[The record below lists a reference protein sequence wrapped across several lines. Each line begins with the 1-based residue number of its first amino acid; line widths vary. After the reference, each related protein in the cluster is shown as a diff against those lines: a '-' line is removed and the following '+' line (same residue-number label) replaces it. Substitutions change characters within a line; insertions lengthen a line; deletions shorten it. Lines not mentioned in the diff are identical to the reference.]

1 MIRLLFG
8 IRLLRRPNASDGF
21 RLPGFLSRS
30 NAHTTTR
37 RAIQGLLLTLLLT
50 ATASAAQASAS
61 PKPPPNVIFRHILPA
76 VTETLG
82 LVDSIHQDAQ
92 GFMWFGG
99 DNGLARYD
107 GYELKVYRHQ
117 ENNPRSISSN
127 TIHHLLRTRSGQL
140 WIATSAGL
148 NRYNPTTDDFSRYNI
163 ASQAGDSNDVRDMLE
178 DRQGRLW
185 LASTSGFYHFNP
197 EEQTTQAIHDS
208 ALPEEPDLERMAW
221 AIAEDHEGIL
231 WIGYNARG
239 ITRFDPDNNQF
250 RHYRHNPDN
259 APASAPKTH
268 SGLTH
273 NSVRELFVDSH
284 NRLWVGT
291 LGGGLHRYDRTND
304 RFIAVQHHSGEKS
317 DAVLDINEDQQGLI
331 WLGDGTSLHIFNPDN
346 NDYSRFRFSEANPTG
361 PGNHVV
367 RSIYRDT
374 NQDMWIGYFPS
385 GVDMVDKRASV
396 FNNYG
401 HNPHNANSV
410 ADGGILAG
418 FEDQQ
423 GNLWVGAGFG
433 LNYFER
439 DTQTFTRFVH
449 DPDDPHSISGSTVL
463 SIVEDAQQTLWVG
476 TWDRG
481 LNRRDKGSDKFIH
494 YLPDAKKTG
503 TLVGREAWDVV
514 IDREG
519 TLWVVTEEA
528 LNRYHPDS
536 DNFTSYLPER
546 EQLNGDAKLFGR
558 VLLEDSQNNL
568 WVGGVHGL
576 FLFDRVS
583 GQFTAHYQ
591 KDENKPASL
600 RNNFVWTIFEDSR
613 DQLWIGTNGGGLHRL
628 DRDTNEFIHY
638 GIAEGMVDQVVTGI
652 EEDEQG
658 YLWLS
663 TLKGLSRFDPRENS
677 FRHYD
682 SNSGL
687 SGNLFN
693 RNTPIRLRTGE
704 LFFGNS
710 KGFTLFR
717 PQDLDVN
724 PVKPPVVLT
733 DFLVFNQPVAIGEE
747 SPLRKSINTTSSIT
761 LKHDQSVFSFE
772 FAALNFRSPESNQYA
787 YFLEGFDNGWNHV
800 GVRHSAT
807 YTNLSPGTYV
817 FHVKASNNDDVWN
830 DAGTAVTLHILPP
843 LWRTWWAYT
852 LYILVIAGLIYW
864 FIHTQQIKL
873 AYERKKVEQE
883 RSLVKRLQALDK
895 MRDDFLAN
903 TSHELRTPLH
913 GIIGLAQSL
922 LDGVTGKL
930 PEATRQNLAMIVSS
944 GKRLANL
951 VNDILDFSKLKNH
964 NVKLHPRMLDFF
976 TLVETVLA
984 LSRPLVGD
992 KPLVL
997 RNNIPRDLPG
1007 IYADEDHLIQIMHNL
1022 IGNAIKFT
1030 DRGEV
1035 TITAHIDGDNL
1046 QVKVTDTGSGIPAEQ
1061 LDTIFEAFHQVEDS
1075 VRRTQAGT
1083 GLGLSITR
1091 KLIELH
1097 GGQVFVTSTL
1107 GHGSEFGFTLP
1118 WQARSID
1125 YADSTPSV
1133 EDGPALDEL
1142 IEQSSHVETNL
1153 TAFHQQLA
1161 EDFIARILIVDD
1173 DAVNRKVL
1181 CNYLSL
1187 KQYQVLEASSG
1198 KEAIEL
1204 IQREQ
1209 PVDLVL
1215 LDIMMPH
1222 LSGYDVCQ
1230 TLRQQFSAQELP
1242 IIFLTAR
1249 TQLQDLVT
1257 AFSLGANDFL
1267 HKPVARE
1274 ELLARVHTHL
1284 QLLDIHRHLD
1294 KKVAE
1299 RTAELDQKNQHLKQM
1314 QMHLQEIN
1322 RKLEEASLTDPLTSL
1337 RNRRFL
1343 NKFIGADT
1351 AIVARNYVNAQANS
1365 TGAIPADSDLVF
1377 MLLDLDHFKH
1387 INDEYGHAAGDQV
1400 LQQLSDVL
1408 REVLRESDYLI
1419 RWGGEEFL
1427 LVMRFCAR
1435 KQAIEM
1441 AERIRQTI
1449 AQHAFAI
1456 ESGSDLTITCSI
1468 GFAAYPFY
1476 TDKPAALSWEQT
1488 IDIAD
1493 RALYTAKQNGR
1504 NCWIGVEAGSK
1515 GIDSPLLHSD
1525 ELLSAEQQGKI
1536 CVLRRP

>member
-1 MIRLLFG
+1 MIRQLFG
-8 IRLLRRPNASDGF
+8 IRSLRQPNASYGF
-21 RLPGFLSRS
+21 GLPRFISWFNTNTIRYRC
-30 NAHTTTR
+30 AR
-37 RAIQGLLLTLLLT
+37 CLLLLLLFFCT
-50 ATASAAQASAS
+50 ALTAQEPSS
-61 PKPPPNVIFRHILPA
+61 PTPPPNLIFRHIIP
-76 VTETLG
+76 VQTETLG
-82 LVDSIHQDAQ
+82 MVDSIHQDAQ

-107 GYELKVYRHQ
+107 GYNLKIYRHH
-117 ENNPRSISSN
+117 ENNPRSLSSN
-127 TIHHLLRTRSGQL
+127 TVHHLLRTRSGQL

-148 NRYNPTTDDFSRYNI
+148 NRYNPTTDDFSRYNV
-163 ASQAGDSNDVRDMLE
+163 ASEAGDSNDIRDMLE

-197 EEQTTQAIHDS
+197 EEQTTQAIRDPN
-208 ALPEEPDLERMAW
+208 LPEDTQIERMAW
-221 AIAEDHEGIL
+221 AIAEDQQGLL

-239 ITRFDPDNNQF
+239 VTRFDPDNNRF
-250 RHYRHNPDN
+250 HHYRHNPEA
-259 APASAPKTH
+259 APDDD

-273 NSVRELFVDSH
+273 NSARELFVDSH

-291 LGGGLHRYDRTND
+291 LGGGLHRYDRASD
-304 RFIAVQHHSGEKS
+304 RFVAVKHHIGEKS

-331 WLGDGTSLHIFNPDN
+331 WLGDGTSLHIFNPDD
-346 NDYSRFRFSEANPTG
+346 NDYSRFRFSEANPSG

-367 RSIYRDT
+367 RSIYRDI
-374 NQDMWIGYFPS
+374 NNDMWIGYFPS
-385 GVDMVDKRASV
+385 GVDMIDKRASV

-401 HNPHNANSV
+401 HNPHNENSV
-410 ADGGILAG
+410 ADGGILTG
-418 FEDQQ
+418 FEDHQ
-423 GNLWVGAGFG
+423 GNLWIGAGFG

-449 DPDDPHSISGSTVL
+449 DPDDPTSISGSTVL
-463 SIVEDAQQTLWVG
+463 SVLEDAQQTLWVG

-481 LNRRDKGSDKFIH
+481 LNRREKHSEVFIH
-494 YLPDAKKTG
+494 YLPDAKKAG
-503 TLVGREAWDVV
+503 AIVGREAWDLL
-514 IDREG
+514 IDQEG
-519 TLWVVTEEA
+519 TLWVITEEA
-528 LNRYHPDS
+528 LNRYHPETDS
-536 DNFTSYLPER
+536 FTSYLPKR
-546 EQLNGDAKLFGR
+546 EQLNGDIKLYGR
-558 VLLEDSQNNL
+558 VLFEDSQQNL

-576 FLFDRVS
+576 YIFDRAKN
-583 GQFTAHYQ
+583 QFTKHYRQ
-591 KDENKPASL
+591 DEQDPTSL
-600 RNNFVWTIFEDSR
+600 HHNFVWTVYEDSR
-613 DQLWIGTNGGGLHRL
+613 QQLWIGTNGGGLHRL
-628 DRDTNEFIHY
+628 DRKTDKFIHY
-638 GIAEGMVDQVVTGI
+638 GITEGMVDQVVTGI

-663 TLKGLSRFDPRENS
+663 TLKGLSRFDPRDES

-693 RNTPIRLRTGE
+693 RNTPTRLRSGE

-710 KGFTLFR
+710 KGFTIFR

-724 PVKPPVVLT
+724 PIQPPVVLT
-733 DFLVFNQPVAIGEE
+733 DFLVFNQPVAISEE
-747 SPLRKSINTTSSIT
+747 SPLHKSINTTNHIT
-761 LKHDQSVFSFE
+761 LKHNQSVFSLE
-772 FAALNFRSPESNQYA
+772 FAALNFRSPELNQYA
-787 YFLEGFDNGWNHV
+787 YLLEGFDNDWNYV
-800 GVRHSAT
+800 GTRRSAT

-817 FHVKASNNDDVWN
+817 FRVKASNNDDVWN
-830 DAGTAVTLHILPP
+830 EAGATVTLHILPP
-843 LWRTWWAYT
+843 LWRTWWAYA
-852 LYILVIAGLIYW
+852 LYALLITGLIYW

-895 MRDDFLAN
+895 LRDDFLAN

-951 VNDILDFSKLKNH
+951 VNDILDFSKLKNQ
-964 NVKLHPRMLDFF
+964 NVKLHPGMLDFH

-984 LSRPLVGD
+984 LSRPLISD
-992 KPLVL
+992 KPLQLCNKV
-997 RNNIPRDLPG
+997 PRDLPG
-1007 IYADEDHLIQIMHNL
+1007 IYADEDLMIQIMHNL

-1030 DRGEV
+1030 DQGEITV
-1035 TITAHIDGDNL
+1035 TADIEGEYVRVNVI
-1046 QVKVTDTGSGIPAEQ
+1046 DTGVGIPAEQ
-1061 LDTIFEAFHQVEDS
+1061 LDSVFEAFHQVEDS
-1075 VRRTQAGT
+1075 ERRTQAGT

-1097 GGQVFVTSTL
+1097 SGQVFVTSTP
-1107 GHGSEFGFTLP
+1107 GAGSTFGFTVP
-1118 WQARSID
+1118 WQTRTIEF
-1125 YADSTPSV
+1125 ADPV
-1133 EDGPALDEL
+1133 PAA
-1142 IEQSSHVETNL
+1142 ETSDIREEPIAQPVNTEENL
-1153 TAFHQQLA
+1153 AVFHQQLA

-1198 KEAIEL
+1198 KDAIDL

-1209 PVDLVL
+1209 PIDLVL

-1222 LSGYDVCQ
+1222 LSGYDVCRR
-1230 TLRQQFSAQELP
+1230 LREQYTAQDLP

-1284 QLLDIHRHLD
+1284 QLLDTHRHLD

-1299 RTAELDQKNQHLKQM
+1299 RTAELDQKNQRLKHM
-1314 QMHLQEIN
+1314 QAHLQDVN
-1322 RKLEEASLTDPLTSL
+1322 RKLEEASLTDPLTGL

-1351 AIVARNYVNAQANS
+1351 AIVARNYANAHADNN
-1365 TGAIPADSDLVF
+1365 GASPIDSDLVF
-1377 MLLDLDHFKH
+1377 MLLDLDHFKQV
-1387 INDEYGHAAGDQV
+1387 NDQHGHNAGDQV
-1400 LQQLSDVL
+1400 LEQLSDVL
-1408 REVLRESDYLI
+1408 RDVLRESDYLI

-1427 LVMRFCAR
+1427 LVMRFCLR
-1435 KQAIEM
+1435 EQAVEM

-1449 AQHAFAI
+1449 ANHAFAI
-1456 ESGSDLTITCSI
+1456 ESGATLKITCSI
-1468 GFAAYPFY
+1468 GFAPYPFY
-1476 TDKPAALSWEQT
+1476 SNKPAALSWEQT

-1504 NCWIGVEAGSK
+1504 NCWIGVESGVNGAN
-1515 GIDSPLLHSD
+1515 SPLLND
-1525 ELLSAEQQGKI
+1525 EELLIAEQQEKI
-1536 CVLRRP
+1536 RLLRR